1 MGKTSQCLAQRI
13 KQHVPAKLMQ
23 LTPDVRQVKSDSAIT
38 RHLKDCVECINP
50 DLTTRFKI
58 IARAR
63 HQCHLD
69 VPEATYIRAK
79 SPVLCSKKEHVRH
92 LSLV

>member
-1 MGKTSQCLAQRI
+1 MGKTSQSLEQRI
-13 KQHVPAKLMQ
+13 KQHIQAKLMQ
-23 LTPDVRQVKSDSAIT
+23 PIPDVRQAKSDSAIT

-50 DLTTRFKI
+50 DLTTLFKI
-58 IARAR
+58 IARGR

-69 VPEATYIRAK
+69 VLEAIYIRAK
-79 SPVLCSKKEHVRH
+79 SPVLCSQKEHVRH

>member
-1 MGKTSQCLAQRI
+1 
-13 KQHVPAKLMQ
+13 MQ
-23 LTPDVRQVKSDSAIT
+23 LTPDVRQAKSDSVIT

-50 DLTTRFKI
+50 DLTTRFKV

-63 HQCHLD
+63 NQCHLD
-69 VPEATYIRAK
+69 VLEAIYIRAK
-79 SPVLCSKKEHVRH
+79 SPVLCSQEHVRH